1 MEYVFFFVFDKEDE
15 EEEDDEDAI
24 FGGDS
29 GTTGLDGKLEP
40 AAAFLCASDDG
51 LDDGLYPTTGGCLY
65 IILGET
71 DADST
76 SLPCDSSSSV
86 F

>member
-15 EEEDDEDAI
+15 EEDEDAI
-24 FGGDS
+24 FGNDS

-40 AAAFLCASDDG
+40 AVGSFCALDDG

-76 SLPCDSSSSV
+76 SLPCGASSSV